1 MIPILSRRHFIVGL
15 TALAALRTT
24 AMAQDIDD
32 LYGYETFPEDDFSDD
47 DFGFYDDESGYDPA
61 LLPPAESE
69 IDFPIEPVDLGKI
82 PKQFRRQIVAYD
94 GPENPGTLVVD
105 PAKRFLYHVREDGEA
120 VRYGVGVGRA
130 GFAWSGVAEITLKRR
145 WPRWVPPKE
154 MVARDE
160 NAAKWANGQPGGPD
174 NPLGARALYLYANGK
189 DTLYRIHGTN
199 DPTSIGKAKSSG
211 CVRMLNQDIA
221 ELFLQVPLHTQVVVK
236 GAGGGAA
243 VSAVDDINEQD
254 DQGFY

>member
-1 MIPILSRRHFIVGL
+1 MIPILSRRHFIVGGA
-15 TALAALRTT
+15 TFAALGGT
-24 AMAQDIDD
+24 AWAQDGG
-32 LYGYETFPEDDFSDD
+32 LYDEATSGD
-47 DFGFYDDESGYDPA
+47 DFGYSDSDDFGYGDESGYDPA

-69 IDFPIEPVDLGKI
+69 TDFPIKPVSLKKI
-82 PKQFRRQIVAYD
+82 PPEFHRQLVPYD
-94 GPENPGTLVVD
+94 GPENPGTVVVD
-105 PAKRFLYHVREDGEA
+105 PAARHLYHVQEGGEA
-120 VRYGVGVGRA
+120 IRYGVGVGRA

-174 NPLGARALYLYANGK
+174 NPLGARALYLYANGV

-199 DPTSIGKAKSSG
+199 DPSSIGKAKSSG

-221 ELFLQVPLHTQVVVK
+221 ELFLKVPLHTQVVVR
-236 GAGGGAA
+236 AANGAA
-243 VSAVDDINEQD
+243 VGAPAIFGSTG
-254 DQGFY
+254 QGIY